1 MRALATLLRGTNR
14 SLSGIGRVVSAEY
27 LPSFLHGRVIWLAR
41 ECWETSYL
49 RYEPHMAHAIREYL
63 PHGGVFYD
71 VGAHIGL
78 WSLYA
83 AAVAGAGGRVVSF
96 EPSEAFTLLQRNTRR
111 VAHVERHRV
120 AVGERSDEVV
130 FHGQGLATSGSLIR
144 SVTELNR
151 TYSPEVPIEAATVRL
166 ETLDVLADGGRD
178 PDLIKVDVEGY
189 EAHVLAGARRLID
202 RASPTWLIEI
212 HPPQLRRS
220 GSAEQACIDILERSG
235 YAIDVIARN
244 PNTVYTVLAT
254 RVAALPPLA
263 FGARPAVVAP

>member
-1 MRALATLLRGTNR
+1 MSAWATLLRGTNR
-14 SLSGIGRVVSAEY
+14 SLSGIGRAVAADY
-27 LPSFLHGRVIWLAR
+27 LPSLLHGRVIWLAR
-41 ECWETSYL
+41 DCWETSYL
-49 RYEPHMAHAIREYL
+49 RYEPHMAHAIRESL

-71 VGAHIGL
+71 VGAHVGL

-83 AAVAGAGGRVVSF
+83 ASVAGAAGRVVSV
-96 EPSEAFTLLQRNTRR
+96 EPSEAFTWLERNTCRI
-111 VAHVERHRV
+111 ANVERHRV
-120 AVGERSDEVV
+120 AVGDRSGEAV

-151 TYSPEVPIEAATVRL
+151 AYSPGVPIEAATVRL
-166 ETLDVLADGGRD
+166 ETLDALADGGPD
-178 PDLIKVDVEGY
+178 PDLVKVDVEGY

-220 GSAEQACIDILERSG
+220 GSSEQACLDILERAG

-254 RVAALPPLA
+254 RVAALPA
-263 FGARPAVVAP
+263 QAGGARHAVVEP